1 MLSWPPCPRT
11 TSTSTTVS
19 TTLRRTCPCA
29 TAVSSERGQSGK
41 FSLNWAEIRKVTHWK
56 FDWHGNTCA
65 SMLNMRRV
73 SQVSVN
79 LVPMAHERLAM
90 SPRAS
95 AGSSTR
101 QHGRDTRLSHVGWH
115 ELRGVC
121 AFGACACVWHAHFAC
136 SVRTEQRTELRTVTL
151 DPTHESDTLGL
162 ISLYTKLSYISR
174 AHFRPTSSGPSIC

>member
-1 MLSWPPCPRT
+1 M
-11 TSTSTTVS
+11 
-19 TTLRRTCPCA
+19 
-29 TAVSSERGQSGK
+29 RGQSVK
-41 FSLNWAEIRKVTHWK
+41 FSLNWARRLERSLTGSLIGMKIHA
-56 FDWHGNTCA
+56 HG
-65 SMLNMRRV
+65 MLNMRRV
-73 SQVSVN
+73 SQVSVH

-151 DPTHESDTLGL
+151 DPTAD
-162 ISLYTKLSYISR
+162 
-174 AHFRPTSSGPSIC
+174 AN